1 MLWLMSSSRS
11 ARNWTVQQRQKAKR
25 KFEVKL
31 REEEGTDGTIEGDMH
46 AETCLALRLVL
57 FQDCKHCHANW
68 NIAPYLATS
77 NVICV
82 QRFSPMAYSCTE
94 VG

>member
-31 REEEGTDGTIEGDMH
+31 REEEGTDGTIGDMH

-57 FQDCKHCHANW
+57 FQDCKLEHRTISGH
-68 NIAPYLATS
+68 
-77 NVICV
+77 
-82 QRFSPMAYSCTE
+82 F
-94 VG
+94 